1 MTYLIDSHCHL
12 DRLDLTPF
20 DGSLER
26 ALAHAAELDVKKVLC
41 ISVDAANIKTVLEI
55 AERYPNVYASVGQ
68 HPSEDEPS
76 LTVLQLIELAEHPK
90 VIAIGETGL
99 DYHYE
104 FTSAHFQK
112 ERFVTH
118 IEVAQKT
125 DKPLIIHTRAAQE
138 DTLSILRAYQVSK
151 AVFHCFTESLEMAMA
166 GIEMG
171 LYISFSGILTFKNAE
186 SLREVAK
193 QVPLERILVETDA
206 PYLTPVP
213 YRGKPNCPGYTRYVA
228 ELLAELKQIPYSTVA
243 QQTTQNF
250 CDLFQL
256 END

>member
-1 MTYLIDSHCHL
+1 MTKLIDSHCHL

-20 DGSLER
+20 DGSLDR

-41 ISVDAANIKTVLEI
+41 ISVDAANIKTVLDL

-76 LTVLQLIELAEHPK
+76 LAAEQLIELAKHPK

-104 FTSAHFQK
+104 YTSADFQK
-112 ERFVTH
+112 ERFITH
-118 IEVAQKT
+118 IEVANKT
-125 DKPLIIHTRAAQE
+125 EKPLIIHTRAAQE
-138 DTLSILRAYQVSK
+138 DTLSILREYQVSR

-193 QVPLERILVETDA
+193 QIPLERILVETDA

-228 ELLAELKQIPYSTVA
+228 ELLAELRQIPYSTVA
-243 QQTTQNF
+243 KQTTQNF

-256 END
+256 ENN